1 MSGRL
6 ELETARESTSALS
19 ASEGVA
25 TGGSETAA
33 TTTVHH
39 VEKDVGV
46 DVNMGATHATT
57 HTTHTTHTTEAS
69 HAAAHAP
76 KAASG
81 EHFGRVDEVIAVIV
95 RSTFSSHR

>member
-6 ELETARESTSALS
+6 ELEPARESTSALS

-46 DVNMGATHATT
+46 DVNMGAAHA
-57 HTTHTTHTTEAS
+57 TTHTTHTTEAS